1 MESPN
6 RYRCKSHINEPL
18 LILFVLT
25 KEQVIPLFAAIAIG
39 MVTKQTLIFL
49 CLAFAY
55 IYAIQKLKSRYE
67 KGFVKHKAWSLG
79 FILTKPSKSIFDPI
93 KKLFIR

>member
-6 RYRCKSHINEPL
+6 RYRCKIHINEPL

-39 MVTKQTLIFL
+39 MITKQTLIFL
-49 CLAFAY
+49 CLAIGY
-55 IYAIQKLKSRYE
+55 IYIVQKLKSRYP

-79 FILTKPSKSIFDPI
+79 LIITKPSKSIFDPI